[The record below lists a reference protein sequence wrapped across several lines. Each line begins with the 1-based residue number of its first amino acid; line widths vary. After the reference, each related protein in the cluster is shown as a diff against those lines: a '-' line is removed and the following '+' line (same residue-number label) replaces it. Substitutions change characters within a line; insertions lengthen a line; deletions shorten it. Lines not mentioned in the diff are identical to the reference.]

1 MKQALR
7 RTDIPVILLHNIDP
21 RWEPPAVEEVLKDV
35 KTMSDSLM
43 AEGHPVIDL
52 PVRSPDI
59 EKRLKPYDPEK
70 HIVLNW
76 CEEIP
81 TQPKSEVDV
90 VALLEELSYTYT
102 GSSSEVL
109 ALSWDKMKVK
119 RILQEKG
126 VSTPRGEI
134 VSSEETDRWD
144 LFPAIV
150 KPSREHGSAGVT
162 ADAVVMDRTALRT
175 RIAYIEKKYKQPAI
189 VEDFIEGREIHAT
202 VWGNGRLEMLP
213 PAEMNFS
220 AFTETHRHL
229 CTSDSKFKPGSE
241 DFEKIELTVP
251 AALDGGQLRQLE
263 KLAIGSYR
271 AIGCRDYARIDLRLR
286 GDTFYVLDINPNADL
301 SPETS
306 TVFAAA
312 ATGRTYGQF
321 VSGLVNLAAH
331 RHPVF
336 SLAS

>member
-1 MKQALR
+1 MIQTSR
-7 RTDIPVILLHNIDP
+7 RTDIPVLLLHNIDP
-21 RWEPPAVEEVLKDV
+21 RWDTPAVEEVLKDV
-35 KTMSDSLM
+35 RIMNDALV
-43 AEGHPVIDL
+43 AEGHPVVDL
-52 PVRSPDI
+52 PVKSPDLV
-59 EKRLKPYDPEK
+59 KQLAPYDPRE

-102 GSSSEVL
+102 GSPSDVL

-126 VSTPRGEI
+126 ISTPDGALLKK
-134 VSSEETDRWD
+134 EEAEKWDR
-144 LFPAIV
+144 FPAIV
-150 KPSREHGSAGVT
+150 KPAREHGSAGVT
-162 ADAVVMDRTALRT
+162 ADAVVMDRDALRA
-175 RIAYIEKKYKQPAI
+175 RIAHIEKTYKQPAL

-220 AFTETHRHL
+220 AFSETHRHL
-229 CTSDSKFKPGSE
+229 CTYDSKFKPGSE
-241 DFEKIELTVP
+241 DFEKIELIVP
-251 AALDGGQLRQLE
+251 APLTNDQIRQLQQ
-263 KLAIGSYR
+263 LSIGSYK

-286 GDTFYVLDINPNADL
+286 GDTFFVLDINPNADL

-312 ATGRTYGQF
+312 TTGRSYGQF

-336 SLAS
+336 SARS

>member
-1 MKQALR
+1 MKQASR

-21 RWEPPAVEEVLKDV
+21 RWDAPDIELVLKDV
-35 KTMSDSLM
+35 KIMNDALV

-52 PVRSPDI
+52 PVLSPDLV
-59 EKRLKPYDPEK
+59 KSLRPYDPDG

-102 GSSSEVL
+102 GSPSDVL

-126 VSTPRGEI
+126 LSTPHGALLKK
-134 VSSEETDRWD
+134 EEADRWD
-144 LFPAIV
+144 RFPAIV
-150 KPSREHGSAGVT
+150 KPAREHGSTGVT
-162 ADAVVMDRTALRT
+162 ADAVVMDRRELRA
-175 RIAYIEKKYKQPAI
+175 RIAYIETTYRQPAL
-189 VEDFIEGREIHAT
+189 VEEFIEGRELHVT

-220 AFTETHRHL
+220 AFTETRRHL
-229 CTSDSKFKPGSE
+229 CTYDSKFKPGSE

-251 AALDGGQLRQLE
+251 AVLDDAQLRQLE
-263 KLAIGSYR
+263 QLSVGSYR

-286 GDTFYVLDINPNADL
+286 NDTFYVLDINPNADL

-312 ATGRTYGQF
+312 STGRSYGRF

-336 SLAS
+336 SARS